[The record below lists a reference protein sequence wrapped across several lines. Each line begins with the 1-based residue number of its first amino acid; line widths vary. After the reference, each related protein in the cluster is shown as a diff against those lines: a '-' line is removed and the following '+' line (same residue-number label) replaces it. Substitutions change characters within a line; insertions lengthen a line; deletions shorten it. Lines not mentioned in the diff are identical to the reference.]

1 MADQQRFA
9 IAPFSGQLITVRVG
23 DLLTIVDDEGGQV
36 IDSFAESAADPEEF
50 LSAGVT
56 IDCICAWSLRVD
68 VPVRHRGPQ
77 PDPSTQ
83 AMPLPVDRR
92 KGPGRMRERSGIAPS
107 PLRIYSVFSPVAKG
121 FRR

>member
-68 VPVRHRGPQ
+68 GPVRHRGPQ

-83 AMPLPVDRR
+83 AMPPS
-92 KGPGRMRERSGIAPS
+92 RSPEGAWSYAGTLGDSSVTTPYL
-107 PLRIYSVFSPVAKG
+107 LRFQSG
-121 FRR
+121 G